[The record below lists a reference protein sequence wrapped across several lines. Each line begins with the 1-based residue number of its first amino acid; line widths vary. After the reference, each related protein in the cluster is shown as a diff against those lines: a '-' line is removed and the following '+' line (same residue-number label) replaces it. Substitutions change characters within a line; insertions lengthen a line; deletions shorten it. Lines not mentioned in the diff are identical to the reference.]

1 MEYNQFD
8 ELVLDD
14 KALEEIANF
23 IILYCNN
30 QQVIINDYLQKM
42 NSLSNEWRDD
52 ETMGK
57 VLQEVRVLTNNVERI
72 MDLIRFKYP
81 QYFRE
86 KAELQRAKNNI
97 KI

>member
-1 MEYNQFD
+1 MNNQFD
-8 ELVLDD
+8 ELILDD
-14 KALEEIANF
+14 KVLEEIANF
-23 IILYCNN
+23 IIMYCNN

-42 NSLSNEWRDD
+42 NSLSYEWRDD

>member
-23 IILYCNN
+23 IVLYCNN

-52 ETMGK
+52 ETI
-57 VLQEVRVLTNNVERI
+57 VVRHLLDKRDDEFLV
-72 MDLIRFKYP
+72 
-81 QYFRE
+81 
-86 KAELQRAKNNI
+86 
-97 KI
+97 

>member
-23 IILYCNN
+23 IVLYCNN

-57 VLQEVRVLTNNVERI
+57 VLQEVRVLANNVERI

-81 QYFRE
+81 RYFRE
-86 KAELQRAKNNI
+86 RAELQRAKNNI

>member
-1 MEYNQFD
+1 MSQFD

-14 KALEEIANF
+14 KILDDIANF
-23 IILYCNN
+23 IVLYCNT
-30 QQVIINDYLQKM
+30 QYGIIEDYLQKM

-57 VLQEVRVLTNNVERI
+57 VLQEVRMLTNSVERI
-72 MDLIRFKYP
+72 MDTIRLKYP

-86 KAELQRAKNNI
+86 RAELIRAKNNI
-97 KI
+97 QMP

>member
-14 KALEEIANF
+14 KALEEIANLVV
-23 IILYCNN
+23 LYCNN
-30 QQVIINDYLQKM
+30 QQGIINEYLQRM
-42 NSLSNEWRDD
+42 NSLSNEWQDD